1 MNIVH
6 VGSFKKDSANGVN
19 QCIYNISVNQAKLG
33 HNVCVYSFE
42 DIDKVKEEIKGNV
55 KHIIFPKGKLKG
67 FILNKKFIHYLYKN
81 RNKIDLIHLHSVF
94 LPINNSISKLLRKL
108 NIEYVLTPH
117 GGYSYKCLNRSRIS
131 HLKKQ
136 VYIFLFERKH
146 INGSKKIHALN
157 ENEKKELVDFKI
169 NESKIITIPN
179 GINKLN
185 NITCK
190 DINDSKNITFMGRLD
205 MVHKGLDYL
214 LEGFNLYV
222 KKYNGTNHKLIIV
235 GPDEKNH
242 LKNLKKYVEDNNIQ
256 DYVVFKDRV
265 RGKEKD
271 LLLRKTDI
279 FIHTS
284 RWEGMPISLLEALS
298 YGIPLIVSKE
308 TNIGDYI
315 IKYNAGVVTELDK
328 NSIAQ
333 AIESILDSDIK
344 ILSENAINLAE
355 SEFDW
360 SINARKIT
368 EGYI

>member
-1 MNIVH
+1 
-6 VGSFKKDSANGVN
+6 
-19 QCIYNISVNQAKLG
+19 
-33 HNVCVYSFE
+33 
-42 DIDKVKEEIKGNV
+42 
-55 KHIIFPKGKLKG
+55 
-67 FILNKKFIHYLYKN
+67 
-81 RNKIDLIHLHSVF
+81 
-94 LPINNSISKLLRKL
+94 
-108 NIEYVLTPH
+108 
-117 GGYSYKCLNRSRIS
+117 
-131 HLKKQ
+131 
-136 VYIFLFERKH
+136 
-146 INGSKKIHALN
+146 
-157 ENEKKELVDFKI
+157 
-169 NESKIITIPN
+169 
-179 GINKLN
+179 
-185 NITCK
+185 
-190 DINDSKNITFMGRLD
+190 